1 MQRWIVVCAGLI
13 CQAAASSAVFR
24 IELGEGITSV
34 PVSGRVIV
42 LIEPGATHRKLS
54 LGPLPGNAIIT
65 AKEVRALA
73 PEAAVEIDAD
83 TPAYPISLAK
93 LKDGE
98 YSAMAI
104 LDPDHSFARD
114 RQDGGDLYSDTVVLR
129 NGAATLVLKHVT
141 PVKPQPPDTA
151 TVKLVDFES
160 PALSK
165 FWGRPIRMR
174 AGVVLPAN
182 AAAPLPAVFHIH
194 GFGDNHTEAWREAD
208 RHAGS
213 GFRAAHI
220 YLDGSWTTGHHVFA
234 DSVNNGPWATA
245 LVTELIPHIEKRFR
259 LAAQPRGRFLMG
271 HSSGGW
277 SAVWLQVNYPDFFGG
292 AWPTSPDALD
302 FRSFSGVD
310 FTPASKQNAYRDEKG
325 APRNLVR
332 LDGRDVMSFEAYARM
347 ESVLGEYGGQIASFN
362 WTFSPRGEDGR
373 PESAIDAATGAL
385 NAGALRRWQRYDVA
399 KILRENWATLGPKL
413 AGKIRLV
420 VGEQDNFHLEK
431 PAALFCELLAS
442 KGMKNVCEFVPGR
455 DHFTLLGPYSTYP
468 DGLLKRIDDEMRAK
482 WQGAQ
487 PR

>member
-13 CQAAASSAVFR
+13 CQAAASPAVFR
-24 IELGEGITSV
+24 IQLGEGITSG

-42 LIEPGATHRKLS
+42 LIEPGATRRKLS
-54 LGPLPGNAIIT
+54 LGPLPGNTIIA

-73 PEAAVEIDAD
+73 PGAVVEIDAD
-83 TPAYPISLAK
+83 TQAFPISLAK
-93 LKDGE
+93 LQSGE

-114 RQDGGDLYSDTVVLR
+114 RQDGGDFYSDTVVLR
-129 NGAATLVLKHVT
+129 NGAATLVLNNVT
-141 PVKPQPPDTA
+141 PAKPQPPDTA

-208 RHAGS
+208 RYAAS
-213 GFRAAHI
+213 GFRAAHV

-259 LAAQPRGRFLMG
+259 LVAQPRGRFLMG

-310 FTPASKQNAYRDEKG
+310 FTASSKQNPFRDERG
-325 APRNLVR
+325 APRNLIR
-332 LDGRDVMSFEAYARM
+332 GTMSFEEYWRF
-347 ESVLGEYGGQIASFN
+347 ESVLGDYGGQLASFN

-373 PESAIDAATGAL
+373 PEYAFDPATGAL
-385 NAGALRRWQRYDVA
+385 NANVLRYWQRYDVA
-399 KILRENWATLGPKL
+399 KILREKWPALGPKL
-413 AGKIRLV
+413 AGKIHLV
-420 VGEQDNFHLEK
+420 VGDKDNFYLNES
-431 PAALFCELLAS
+431 AALFCELLAS
-442 KGMKNVCEFVPGR
+442 KGLKSACEFVPGR
-455 DHFTLLGPYSTYP
+455 DHFDLFNPHTTYP
-468 DGLLKRIDDEMRAK
+468 DGLIKRIDNEMRAK
-482 WQGAQ
+482 WQGAH

>member
-1 MQRWIVVCAGLI
+1 MQRWIVVYAALI
-13 CQAAASSAVFR
+13 CQAAASPAVFR
-24 IELGEGITSV
+24 IQLGEGVSKG

-42 LIEPGATHRKLS
+42 LIEKGLSKRRLAVGPIPGQTM
-54 LGPLPGNAIIT
+54 IT
-65 AKEVRALA
+65 AKEVRGLA
-73 PEAAVEIDAD
+73 PGGFVEIDSD
-83 TPAYPISLAK
+83 TPAFPIPLAE
-93 LKDGE
+93 LPTGE
-98 YSAMAI
+98 NSAMAI
-104 LDPDHSFARD
+104 FDPDHSFARD
-114 RQDGGDLYSDTVVLR
+114 RQDSGDLFSDTVEMR
-129 NGAATLVLKHVT
+129 GDGTTLVLNHVT
-141 PVKPQPPDTA
+141 PPKPQPPDTA

-182 AAAPLPAVFHIH
+182 AAPPLPAVYHVH

-208 RHAGS
+208 RYSAS
-213 GFRAAHI
+213 AFRAAHI
-220 YLDGSWTTGHHVFA
+220 YLDGSWITGHHAFA

-302 FRSFSGVD
+302 FRSFSGID
-310 FTPASKQNAYRDEKG
+310 FTPASTENPFRDATG
-325 APRNLVR
+325 APRNLIR
-332 LDGRDVMSFEAYARM
+332 NVMSFEEYWRF
-347 ESVLGEYGGQIASFN
+347 ESVLGEYGGQLASFN

-373 PESAIDAATGAL
+373 PESAFDPMTGSL
-385 NAGALRRWQRYDVA
+385 NANALRHWERYDVA
-399 KILRENWATLGPKL
+399 KILREKWPTLGPKL

-420 VGEQDNFHLEK
+420 VGGDDNFHLEK

-442 KGMKNVCEFVPGR
+442 KGMNNACEFVPGR
-455 DHFTLLGPYSTYP
+455 DHFDLFQPYKTYP
-468 DGLLKRIDDEMRAK
+468 DGLVKRIDNEMRAK
-482 WQGAQ
+482 WLAAL